1 MDFIPLFLSKRYLN
15 KGMFAFIIF
24 STNLWSFDLCQSS
37 SQHVDTIKMKRQ
49 RNRLVISV
57 FVDLRKLVEQNRA
70 NFIPPTSRMTNYIL
84 LKFDELSQTNNVWI
98 EKWLLQ
104 CLVTC
109 CCMFNL
115 QAKLTICEGHDG
127 TEFSN
132 GDVTKVRSACDDDDQ
147 CKRQQRGPTIV
158 GSEDVPLFLLLPA

>member
-1 MDFIPLFLSKRYLN
+1 MCL
-15 KGMFAFIIF
+15 G
-24 STNLWSFDLCQSS
+24 
-37 SQHVDTIKMKRQ
+37 
-49 RNRLVISV
+49 
-57 FVDLRKLVEQNRA
+57 E
-70 NFIPPTSRMTNYIL
+70 
-84 LKFDELSQTNNVWI
+84 NVWI